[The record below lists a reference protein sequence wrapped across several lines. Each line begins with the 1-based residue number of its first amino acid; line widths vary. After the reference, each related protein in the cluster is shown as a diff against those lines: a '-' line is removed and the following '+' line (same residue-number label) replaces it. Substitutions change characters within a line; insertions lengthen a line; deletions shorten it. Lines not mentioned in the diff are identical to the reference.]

1 MRFSRERG
9 RCHLPQST
17 ANLCLHAAHKVSSET
32 CFSYIME
39 SERLRDYRPYGQR
52 FNGKWDSMKCS
63 IGQVAG
69 HGFDLFTP
77 LFPNVPV
84 SGFQVLHEPRR
95 LKGGPLSQIGAQRL
109 P

>member
-52 FNGKWDSMKCS
+52 FNGKWDSCAGKRFP
-63 IGQVAG
+63 GFARTTTPERWAVVANWRAE
-69 HGFDLFTP
+69 TS
-77 LFPNVPV
+77 V
-84 SGFQVLHEPRR
+84 
-95 LKGGPLSQIGAQRL
+95 I
-109 P
+109 